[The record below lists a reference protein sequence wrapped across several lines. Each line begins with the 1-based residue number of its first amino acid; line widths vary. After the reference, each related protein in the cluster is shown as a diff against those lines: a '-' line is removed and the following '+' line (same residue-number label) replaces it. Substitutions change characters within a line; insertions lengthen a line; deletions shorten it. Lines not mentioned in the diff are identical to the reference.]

1 MQDEVNPASWESPMT
16 ERKPAGMRFESWA
29 ERQIREAQER
39 GEFDNLAG
47 AGKPLSGLTG
57 HYDEMWWVKQ
67 VVQREHLSVLPP
79 MLALRKEAEALLT
92 GLSDMPSES
101 AVRDQVDD
109 YNVRVVAAIRQPR
122 DGPLVSIP
130 RRLDVDEVVGEWKRQ
145 RAARPTPV
153 PPRAAVEV
161 THSSVSRIRWWRRL
175 RAKARR

>member
-1 MQDEVNPASWESPMT
+1 MHGEVNPSQLGVPMT
-16 ERKPAGMRFESWA
+16 ERKPAGMRFESWV

-47 AGKPLSGLTG
+47 AGKPLRGLTG

-92 GLSDMPSES
+92 GLADVPSES
-101 AVRDQVDD
+101 AVRDLVED

-130 RRLDVDEVVGEWKRQ
+130 RRLDVDDVVGEWKRQ
-145 RAARPTPV
+145 HGARTPTPT
-153 PPRAAVEV
+153 PAPAHV
-161 THSSVSRIRWWRRL
+161 THSSESRISWWRRL
-175 RAKARR
+175 WVRARC